1 MRLPL
6 ALFFCLPDHI
16 TTTIFHLLY
25 ETAQIEAS
33 LAIMNQVSKFA
44 SPTTFAL
51 TVNNETY
58 R

>member
-16 TTTIFHLLY
+16 TTMVFHLLN
-25 ETAQIEAS
+25 ETVQIEAS
-33 LAIMNQVSKFA
+33 LAIMNQVSEFA
-44 SPTTFAL
+44 SPTPFAP

-58 R
+58 W